1 MCNNCNC
8 ENYDKCSIVGYM
20 PIGFCCS
27 KCDLY
32 DEQRTCLNI
41 KTKRKTP
48 LSQEDEEKREELTPI
63 STTIENGVIK
73 VVVGM
78 KDKKK
83 EIFID
88 LQKHLDSQ

>member
-1 MCNNCNC
+1 MCNSCNC
-8 ENYDKCSIVGYM
+8 DNYDKCSIVGYM

-32 DEQRTCLNI
+32 DEHKTCLNT

-48 LSQEDEEKREELTPI
+48 LSQEDEEKRDELKPI
-63 STTIENGVIK
+63 STTIENGVVK
-73 VVVGM
+73 VVVGK

-83 EIFID
+83 EIYID

>member
-1 MCNNCNC
+1 
-8 ENYDKCSIVGYM
+8 M

-27 KCDLY
+27 KCNLY
-32 DEQRTCLNI
+32 DEQHTCLNT

-48 LSQEDEEKREELTPI
+48 LSQEDEEKREELKPI

-73 VVVGM
+73 VVIGK